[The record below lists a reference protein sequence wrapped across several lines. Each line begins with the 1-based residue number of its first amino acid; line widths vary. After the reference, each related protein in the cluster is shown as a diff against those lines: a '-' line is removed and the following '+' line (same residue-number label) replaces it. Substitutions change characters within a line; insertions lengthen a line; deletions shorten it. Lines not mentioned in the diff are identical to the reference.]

1 MTSKADLNCDSLLL
15 IYETKVKYNWK
26 LSNSEEASKITN
38 KHGMERTERI
48 TV

>member
-1 MTSKADLNCDSLLL
+1 MTSKADLNCDSLII

-26 LSNSEEASKITN
+26 LSNSEEALKIIN
-38 KHGMERTERI
+38 KHGMKRIERI

>member
-26 LSNSEEASKITN
+26 LSNLEEALKVIN
-38 KHGMERTERI
+38 KHRMKRIERI